1 MSLNII
7 EEVGKLQ
14 PQLVAD
20 RRYLHSHPELSFQ
33 ENHTMQYVSARLTA
47 MGISHR
53 TQIAKTGI
61 LAEIKSE
68 KPGKC
73 LLIRADMD
81 ALPIEEKNTVSY
93 GSKNKGIMHACG
105 HDAHTAITLGVC
117 QVLQNLRKH
126 WCGTVKIAF
135 QPGEETTGGA
145 DLMIKEGALENPA
158 VDACVALHVDPDLA
172 VGTIRTNAG
181 AMYASPDDFYITIHG
196 RGGHGAEPQLAI
208 DPIVIA
214 GQLICQLQTVVSRS
228 IDPFD
233 EAVVTVGSVHGGNAT
248 NVIPDTVTLSG
259 TARALNEPMRDHLSS
274 KIGQLTKHVCAAYGA
289 DFEYEF
295 VKLYPPLINDP
306 KIAAML
312 FDSATHCLGK
322 ENCIFGGR
330 PTMAG
335 EDFAYFAKAVPS
347 AIFKLGCRNE
357 KEGITAPIHNPR
369 FDIDEGC
376 LSVGAAVFTDFAL
389 RFLKD

>member
-1 MSLNII
+1 M
-7 EEVGKLQ
+7 
-14 PQLVAD
+14 
-20 RRYLHSHPELSFQ
+20 
-33 ENHTMQYVSARLTA
+33 
-47 MGISHR
+47 
-53 TQIAKTGI
+53 
-61 LAEIKSE
+61 
-68 KPGKC
+68 
-73 LLIRADMD
+73 
-81 ALPIEEKNTVSY
+81 
-93 GSKNKGIMHACG
+93 
-105 HDAHTAITLGVC
+105 
-117 QVLQNLRKH
+117 
-126 WCGTVKIAF
+126 
-135 QPGEETTGGA
+135 
-145 DLMIKEGALENPA
+145 
-158 VDACVALHVDPDLA
+158 
-172 VGTIRTNAG
+172 
-181 AMYASPDDFYITIHG
+181 
-196 RGGHGAEPQLAI
+196 
-208 DPIVIA
+208 IA

-274 KIGQLTKHVCAAYGA
+274 KIGELTKHVCAAYGA

-312 FDSATHCLGK
+312 FDSAIHCLGK

>member
-1 MSLNII
+1 MSLNIL
-7 EEVGKLQ
+7 EEAVKLQ

-20 RRYLHSHPELSFQ
+20 RRYLHRHPELSFQ
-33 ENHTMQYVSARLTA
+33 EHHTMQYVSKRLDD

-53 TQIAKTGI
+53 THIAQTGI
-61 LAEIKSE
+61 LAEIKG
-68 KPGKC
+68 KGPGKC

-81 ALPIEEKNTVSY
+81 ALPIDEKNEVSY
-93 GSKNKGIMHACG
+93 VSENQGIMHACG
-105 HDAHTAITLGVC
+105 HDAHTAIALGAC
-117 QVLQNLRKH
+117 ALLQKFRDH

-145 DLMIKEGALENPA
+145 DPMIKEGVLESPA
-158 VDACVALHVDPDLA
+158 VDACVALHVDPDLDA
-172 VGTIRTNAG
+172 GTIRTNAG

-196 RGGHGAEPQLAI
+196 RGGHGAEPQLAV

-214 GQLICQLQTVVSRS
+214 GQLICQLQTIVSRS

-233 EAVVTVGSVHGGNAT
+233 EAVVTIGSVHGGNAT
-248 NVIPDTVTLSG
+248 NVIPDSVTLSG
-259 TARALNEPMRDHLSS
+259 TARALNEPMRDHLASQ
-274 KIGQLTKHVCAAYGA
+274 IEQLTKHICAAYGA
-289 DFEYEF
+289 EYEYQF

-306 KIAAML
+306 DIAVML
-312 FDSATHCLGK
+312 FDSAVHCHGEK
-322 ENCIFGGR
+322 SCIFGGR

-357 KEGITAPIHNPR
+357 KKGITAPIHNPR
-369 FDIDEGC
+369 FDIDEDC
-376 LSVGAAVFTDFAL
+376 LSTGAAVFTDFAL